1 MYELPSDKGIAKV
14 VVTPECVTEKARP
27 RIIRKSE
34 AAASAM
40 PSAS

>member
-1 MYELPSDKGIAKV
+1 MYELPSDKSIEKV

-27 RIIRKSE
+27 RILRKTE
-34 AAASAM
+34 DAASI